1 MIGTEKVVIKRGD
14 DSPYDL
20 GGKCDF
26 GPSLGMIKNLFFVK
40 QKYFTGGGEKLWL

>member
-26 GPSLGMIKNLFFVK
+26 GPIVRHDQEPIFCEAKVL
-40 QKYFTGGGEKLWL
+40 Y